1 MDVGITFT
9 FYFFAL
15 LHLSLFTSSFH
26 FKKLLNETQPFPYG
40 FLSKK
45 IMWTAFDHSRILDL
59 GTQHSQLSTTEFVLA
74 LHKEFNSVWVCSVQ
88 AEYVQL
94 VLGVCEARWTG
105 SGRLDNQHIE

>member
-1 MDVGITFT
+1 MKR
-9 FYFFAL
+9 
-15 LHLSLFTSSFH
+15 SLFLTVSFH
-26 FKKLLNETQPFPYG
+26 KKSCG
-40 FLSKK
+40 
-45 IMWTAFDHSRILDL
+45 AFDHSRILDL

-74 LHKEFNSVWVCSVQ
+74 LHKEFNSAWVCSVQ